1 MTPDVDFDKY
11 KDGLIPV
18 IVQDNATYQVLM
30 LGFMD
35 HEALAQTVESNF
47 VTFYSRSRKRLWT
60 KGETSG
66 NFLKVTDIYVDCDR
80 DTLLIKARP
89 AGPVCHTGS
98 TSCFGT
104 DPAGIGSGAKVLY
117 DLERVIALRHT
128 DREENSYTSRLFAKG
143 INRIA
148 QKVGEEAVELV
159 IEAKDDDID
168 KFKSEA
174 ADLTYH
180 LLVLLRAKGVAV
192 DEIMEILA
200 ERRR

>member
-11 KDGLIPV
+11 KDGLVPAV
-18 IVQDNATYQVLM
+18 VQDSRTSKVLM

-35 HEALAQTVESNF
+35 REALARTVATGR
-47 VTFYSRSRKRLWT
+47 VTFYSRSRQRLWT

-66 NFLKVTDIYVDCDR
+66 NFLQLVRLNVDCDR
-80 DTLLIKARP
+80 DTLLVQAEP

-104 DPAGIGSGAKVLY
+104 AIAGSGADVLY
-117 DLERVIALRHT
+117 DLERVIASRQT
-128 DREENSYTSRLFAKG
+128 EPDENSYTSGLFAAG

-159 IEAKDDDID
+159 IEAKDENID

-174 ADLTYH
+174 ADLTFH
-180 LLVLLRAKGVAV
+180 LLVLLRAKGVGLDDV
-192 DEIMEILA
+192 FEILA